1 MPRPLIDPL
10 TVRRAEKLTAMGWTQ
25 YEIASE
31 LGVSDTTV
39 RAIQRKTHRLQL
51 ATPKRLHPAA
61 DEGAAYMP
69 TPDEIEAAK
78 REIRERNMERKRR
91 SPYTPTS
98 SDGRLG
104 KIASQFP
111 LVAVEEPSD
120 MEDL

>member
-1 MPRPLIDPL
+1 MPRPRIDLL

-39 RAIQRKTHRLQL
+39 RRIQKKTHRLQL
-51 ATPKRLHPAA
+51 ATPKRLHP

-111 LVAVEEPSD
+111 LVAVDEPSD
-120 MEDL
+120 MEDQ